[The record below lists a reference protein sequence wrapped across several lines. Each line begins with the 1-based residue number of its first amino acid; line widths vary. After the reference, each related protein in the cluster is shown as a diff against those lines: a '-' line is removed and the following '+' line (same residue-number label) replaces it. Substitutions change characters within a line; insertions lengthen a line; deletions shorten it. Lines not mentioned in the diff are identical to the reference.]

1 MLYGAREKA
10 AGIDE
15 RGWSRIDEGGWAAT
29 ANGGIVEP
37 NRMTVEL
44 GGFWRKPT
52 DVGERLEEVSR
63 RLKGDSD
70 VRGKRKRQTSFFVLE
85 EEDQTVRRD

>member
-1 MLYGAREKA
+1 
-10 AGIDE
+10 
-15 RGWSRIDEGGWAAT
+15 
-29 ANGGIVEP
+29 
-37 NRMTVEL
+37 MTVEL

-52 DVGERLEEVSR
+52 DVGERLEEVPR

>member
-1 MLYGAREKA
+1 VLYGAKEKA

-15 RGWSRIDEGGWAAT
+15 KGWNRINEGGWAAT

-37 NRMTVEL
+37 NGMTVEL

-52 DVGERLEEVSR
+52 DVGERLMEVPR
-63 RLKGDSD
+63 RLKRIR
-70 VRGKRKRQTSFFVLE
+70 VCVERGKQVFGF
-85 EEDQTVRRD
+85 RRRRSDS

>member
-1 MLYGAREKA
+1 VLYGAREKA

-37 NRMTVEL
+37 NGMTVEL

-52 DVGERLEEVSR
+52 DIGERLEEVPRKLKGIQMCVEKRRGKQVFFCVRTR
-63 RLKGDSD
+63 RLDS
-70 VRGKRKRQTSFFVLE
+70 
-85 EEDQTVRRD
+85 